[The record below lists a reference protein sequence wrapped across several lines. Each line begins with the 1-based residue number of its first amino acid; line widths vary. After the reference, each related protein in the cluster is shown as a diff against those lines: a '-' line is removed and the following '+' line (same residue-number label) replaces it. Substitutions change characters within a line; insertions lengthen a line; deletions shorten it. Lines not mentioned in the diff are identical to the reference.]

1 MFFICPQEH
10 EEASRTAR
18 IELLSDTRI
27 DMDHVEE
34 ICEDKIGKV
43 DKCSLTSKPNEVLV
57 VFSSKAGDSFYV
69 FDAMFY
75 IAN

>member
-1 MFFICPQEH
+1 MFFICPREH

-34 ICEDKIGKV
+34 ICEEKIGKV

-57 VFSSKAGDSFYV
+57 VFSSKKGDAFNVFNAKFYLL
-69 FDAMFY
+69 
-75 IAN
+75 N